1 MELAARAAV
10 LLACAGAAGGLL
22 TVLARSAPHP
32 GGGGPAA
39 GYGPLPGVL
48 SLALG
53 ALILVAGG
61 SAVTGAG
68 TMAGSGPIVVLQGTG
83 IGILAAAGLLAAR
96 STRIPSA
103 APAGA
108 ASIVSLAWLGAGTA
122 LRLAARPGRRGGRR
136 HRPRVPGGRADLA
149 PAAPDPEAVRAAR
162 AAEVRPA

>member
-1 MELAARAAV
+1 VELAARAAV

-96 STRIPSA
+96 STRIPSV

-108 ASIVSLAWLGAGTA
+108 ASIVSLAWLGAG
-122 LRLAARPGRRGGRR
+122 RPSPRRSSWSSGWSPP
-136 HRPRVPGGRADLA
+136 RPRVPGGRADLA
-149 PAAPDPEAVRAAR
+149 PAAPDPEAVRVAR